1 MAEVKKARL
10 FLRRGTDTDRKLTT
24 LCEGELGY
32 STDAFR
38 VVVGD
43 GSTAGGLSL
52 GSTVFVSGGTLG
64 SNFHTN
70 LTEASAGGLA
80 LSGDFAVFPAATYKK
95 ADGDTNSVPSASATN
110 VMLLTGADASAAG
123 SWVAVNSGIPFGN
136 IDIQNNDISGDYISG
151 GTIEGDVTFSETIST
166 TSLTGTSAFIGG
178 LQGTGNRAVIV
189 TSTGQLTAAAA
200 DVASGND
207 LADGKLRF
215 LDTSKIISSAAVAYK
230 TDWTVSLGS
239 SWSAVPTNA
248 TVALLQF
255 VWTSPGAFGLK
266 SSVNKKHLLEVRAGT
281 GTTTLTG
288 AHTNWSNG
296 NQKWAHPNPGG
307 SNQFYCPLS
316 ATASGVSFQFR
327 MRVESEIGAGGTA
340 VTSTVFSAGHH
351 LTLLGYM

>member
-43 GSTAGGLSL
+43 GITAGGLSL
-52 GSTVFVSGGTLG
+52 GATVFVSGGTLG

-70 LTEASAGGLA
+70 LTTASANGLA

-95 ADGDTNSVPSASATN
+95 ADGATDSVPSASATN
-110 VMLLTGADASAAG
+110 VMLLTGSDASVAG

-178 LQGTGNRAVIV
+178 LVGTGNRAVIV

-200 DVASGND
+200 DVAAGND

-215 LDTSKIISSAAVAYK
+215 LSTQVDMHSSSTAYSNTWAVSP
-230 TDWTVSLGS
+230 TLTN
-239 SWSAVPTNA
+239 VPTNA

-255 VWTSPGAFGLK
+255 VWISPGAYGAK
-266 SSVNKKHLLEVRAGT
+266 TSVNTKHLLEVRSGT
-281 GTTTLTG
+281 GTPTLTG
-288 AHTNWSNG
+288 AHTNWANG
-296 NQKWAHPNPGG
+296 NQKWAHPNYGG

-316 ATASGVSFQFR
+316 ASSFQYR
-327 MRVESEIGAGGTA
+327 MIREGHDGAG
-340 VTSTVFSAGHH
+340 TSDQVFSAGHH

>member
-10 FLRRGTDTDRKLTT
+10 FLRRGTDTDRIATI

-43 GSTAGGLSL
+43 GTTSGGLSL
-52 GSTVFVSGGTLG
+52 GATVFVSAGSLA

-70 LTEASAGGLA
+70 LTTASANGLA

-95 ADGDTNSVPSASATN
+95 ADGDTDSVPSASATN
-110 VMLLTGADASAAG
+110 VMLLTGTNASVAN

-178 LQGTGNRAVIV
+178 LQGTGNRNVIV

-200 DVASGND
+200 DVAAGND

-215 LDTSKIISSAAVAYK
+215 IGTPVVISNSSVASS
-230 TDWTVSLGS
+230 TDWTPS
-239 SWSAVPTNA
+239 SDLVTSSGALPTNA
-248 TVALLQF
+248 TVGLLQF
-255 VWTSPGAFGLK
+255 VWIAPGDDGAK

-281 GTTTLTG
+281 GHPTLTG
-288 AHTNWSNG
+288 AHTGWANG
-296 NQKWAHPNPGG
+296 NQHWAHPNYGG

-316 ATASGVSFQFR
+316 ATGTTITFQYRIRREGQTGSG
-327 MRVESEIGAGGTA
+327 ITDN
-340 VTSTVFSAGHH
+340 VFSAGYH